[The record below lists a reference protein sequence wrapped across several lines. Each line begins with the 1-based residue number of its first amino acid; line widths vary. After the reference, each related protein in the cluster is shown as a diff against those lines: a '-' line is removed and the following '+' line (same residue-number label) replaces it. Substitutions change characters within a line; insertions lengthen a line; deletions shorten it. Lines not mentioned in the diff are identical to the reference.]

1 MYLIQQESAFFM
13 SSFLCPLFYVL
24 FFLNLGDV
32 NRLFHPIAEGCT
44 LRSARSNMRKT
55 TNERVGSEVQYG
67 PRLVG
72 DILSEMLSSDS
83 PLAMGYR
90 QHLASKKSDAE
101 KGGRA

>member
-1 MYLIQQESAFFM
+1 MMIK
-13 SSFLCPLFYVL
+13 
-24 FFLNLGDV
+24 
-32 NRLFHPIAEGCT
+32 I
-44 LRSARSNMRKT
+44 

>member
-1 MYLIQQESAFFM
+1 MMIK
-13 SSFLCPLFYVL
+13 
-24 FFLNLGDV
+24 
-32 NRLFHPIAEGCT
+32 I
-44 LRSARSNMRKT
+44 
-55 TNERVGSEVQYG
+55 TNERVGTEVQYG

-101 KGGRA
+101 KGGRV

>member
-1 MYLIQQESAFFM
+1 M
-13 SSFLCPLFYVL
+13 
-24 FFLNLGDV
+24 
-32 NRLFHPIAEGCT
+32 T
-44 LRSARSNMRKT
+44 TK

-90 QHLASKKSDAE
+90 QHQAKKKSDAE
-101 KGGRA
+101 KGGRV

>member
-1 MYLIQQESAFFM
+1 MSVSAFSM
-13 SSFLCPLFYVL
+13 FLVL
-24 FFLNLGDV
+24 EFVSRLAKTTYIKPCFF
-32 NRLFHPIAEGCT
+32 PIAEGCT
-44 LRSARSNMRKT
+44 LRSAQSTMKNI

-101 KGGRA
+101 KGGRV